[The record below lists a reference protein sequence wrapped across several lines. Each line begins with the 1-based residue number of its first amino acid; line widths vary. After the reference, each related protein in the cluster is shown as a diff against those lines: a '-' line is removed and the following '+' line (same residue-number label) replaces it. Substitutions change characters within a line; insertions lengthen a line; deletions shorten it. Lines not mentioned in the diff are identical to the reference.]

1 MTVSVEKFVRSYV
14 AALETLNYYR
24 PDQDSHYKRIAA
36 EMYEKL
42 DEFDQSRMSSIFE
55 TIASFDETEED
66 KDRQSRERSERVP
79 INW

>member
-1 MTVSVEKFVRSYV
+1 MTVEKFVQTYI
-14 AALETLNYYR
+14 AMLESLNYYK
-24 PDQDSHYKRIAA
+24 PDQDSHYKRIAV

-42 DEFDQSRMSSIFE
+42 DEFDQARMSSIFE
-55 TIASFDETEED
+55 TIASYDVTEAD